1 MVCRSVSLCFT
12 APAGARRG
20 LRLAAMEPPT
30 QPRLLVVDD
39 DPALRQLL
47 QDYLGLSGYL
57 VDVAEGGEQMR
68 QRLSLI
74 HI

>member
-1 MVCRSVSLCFT
+1 
-12 APAGARRG
+12 
-20 LRLAAMEPPT
+20 MEPPN
-30 QPRLLVVDD
+30 QPRVLVVDD

-68 QRLSLI
+68 QCMAQPCPRWWCWTSCCPAKTA
-74 HI
+74 